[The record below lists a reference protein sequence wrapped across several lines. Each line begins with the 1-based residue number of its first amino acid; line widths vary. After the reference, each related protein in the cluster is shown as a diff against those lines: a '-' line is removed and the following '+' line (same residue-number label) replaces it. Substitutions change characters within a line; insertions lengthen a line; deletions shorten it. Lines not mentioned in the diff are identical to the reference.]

1 MIRVVLADD
10 HSLFVEALHHGLCTE
25 CRLVAT
31 AHTLART
38 VPTVIGHR
46 PDVCLLDR
54 HFDDGDGLTAI
65 APIIAASPDTR
76 VVVLT
81 GDPSDA
87 VGAAAL
93 RAGATG
99 FVHKSRGLR
108 AVNETIRLAARAE
121 APVAGAGDVRQLG
134 PPPDPATAVLTRR
147 ERECLVL
154 VADGLTSAAIARRL
168 QLSQSTVRGHVESVL
183 NKLGVH
189 SRLEAALIAHRSG
202 LTCPAAR

>member
-1 MIRVVLADD
+1 VIRVVLADD
-10 HSLFVEALHHGLCTE
+10 HLLFIEALRYGLCVDF
-25 CRLVAT
+25 RLVAT

-38 VPTVIGHR
+38 IPIVIEHH
-46 PDVCLLDR
+46 PEVCLLDR
-54 HFDDGDGLTAI
+54 YFDDGDGLTAI
-65 APIIAASPDTR
+65 APIIAGSPGTS

-93 RAGATG
+93 RAGASS
-99 FVHKSRGLR
+99 FVHKSRGLG
-108 AVNETIRLAARAE
+108 AVNEAIRFAARAE
-121 APVAGAGDVRQLG
+121 APLAGAIATQQRRPV
-134 PPPDPATAVLTRR
+134 PDPVAALLTRR

-154 VADGLTSAAIARRL
+154 VAGGLTSGAIARRL
-168 QLSQSTVRGHVESVL
+168 QLRPATVRGHVQSVL

-202 LTCPAAR
+202 LTSPAPR